1 MRRRIRA
8 GAYRCRRPAS
18 AAAFSIWTW
27 LLKKFP
33 VGKVTVYNFLVP
45 VFGTAL
51 SGIFLHEDVLTVRNL
66 ITVIKVEHRIG
77 RLKDQQEFFRQRIE
91 QDSTMLERLNYD
103 EYLEQYAREK
113 FHMQRSDEHVY
124 IMED

>member
-1 MRRRIRA
+1 MSRKIWLCITA
-8 GAYRCRRPAS
+8 VIFVS
-18 AAAFSIWTW
+18 TAA
-27 LLKKFP
+27 
-33 VGKVTVYNFLVP
+33 
-45 VFGTAL
+45 
-51 SGIFLHEDVLTVRNL
+51 LTVRNL

-124 IMED
+124 VMED